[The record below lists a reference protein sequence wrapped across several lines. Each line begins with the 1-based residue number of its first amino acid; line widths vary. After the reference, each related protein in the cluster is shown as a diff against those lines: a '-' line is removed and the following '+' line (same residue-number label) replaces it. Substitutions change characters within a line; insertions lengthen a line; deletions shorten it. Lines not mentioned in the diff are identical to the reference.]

1 MKNHLRF
8 TCLLCVSILVSLL
21 SITPTLAE
29 YENLPEFKF
38 TDLGTQVEWVRIS
51 QIDVI
56 QNESGEPL
64 LYAVMEG
71 KPAKLVIIDLNS
83 NTILKSVPVRDIVNG
98 QEETTEGLRGVAV
111 APDGTAYMGGYF
123 SNHLFKHEPG
133 SDHVTS
139 LGPPVAGEKQVWKM
153 VSGENGMI
161 YGGTYG
167 SGQGWI
173 YDPSIGRFIN
183 LGNILPPQA
192 YVYSID
198 YDDDTDTIYFGMG
211 AEAHLIKYDVS
222 TGEKSEISLG
232 DYQHKN
238 FVFDLTVTEDKIFAV
253 MSPGSDTLVIDK
265 EDEEI
270 EYIIPK
276 VLSRG
281 GVSDKAPDNNKVY
294 FSRDQSLFYYDTES
308 GKQQSLSF
316 NLGGEASGFGFVELD
331 DPKFPGYSVVGITRE
346 GRLFKYNPQTDYREI
361 VPVPIEG
368 EPGQLHSIASDAN
381 GRIHMSAYLGAG
393 TAVYDSN
400 TGETTTFTAADV
412 GVDQVLYQA
421 EKILPYQ
428 DKILYGKYSGAV
440 IYSFD
445 PDLPWDMDKDNP
457 KILFKVGKSQDR
469 PFAMLGLE
477 DEDKLFVGTVPT
489 YGELGGALTVYD
501 FKSDTKDVYRNIIP
515 NQSIVSLTNK
525 DKLLYGGTSIWG
537 GLGVEPI
544 EKEAKLFIWDIDK
557 SEKVFET
564 VPVPGKKAIT
574 ALISGPD
581 GNIWGLAEGTLF
593 IFDPDTRQ
601 VVYSEEK
608 FDRSYSSAVW
618 RDALLEIGQDGN
630 IYGTISKQFFMIDA
644 ETKEVHVIRVGE
656 NRIFLTQDPFG
667 NFYYI
672 ENDKLHKASSK
683 DLVLKLK
690 SVILEA
696 DKTTLSPGGTAL
708 LTLSGKMSNGTDAP
722 LDNAKI
728 EYYSDQSNLVEI
740 GKNGQLKLAAK
751 IKDVRSFKVW
761 ADVTLNGTRVSSTV
775 LEFNIAIN
783 IPMMLEVLDCYQ
795 KEISKEAYRSL
806 KLHLT
811 AVGRYEEQQADRKI
825 VKHMEDFKLLLDFQ
839 KENGLISQKVYEVL
853 KTDADALILKWQ

>member
-1 MKNHLRF
+1 M
-8 TCLLCVSILVSLL
+8 
-21 SITPTLAE
+21 
-29 YENLPEFKF
+29 
-38 TDLGTQVEWVRIS
+38 
-51 QIDVI
+51 
-56 QNESGEPL
+56 
-64 LYAVMEG
+64 
-71 KPAKLVIIDLNS
+71 
-83 NTILKSVPVRDIVNG
+83 
-98 QEETTEGLRGVAV
+98 
-111 APDGTAYMGGYF
+111 
-123 SNHLFKHEPG
+123 
-133 SDHVTS
+133 
-139 LGPPVAGEKQVWKM
+139 
-153 VSGENGMI
+153 
-161 YGGTYG
+161 
-167 SGQGWI
+167 
-173 YDPSIGRFIN
+173 
-183 LGNILPPQA
+183 
-192 YVYSID
+192 
-198 YDDDTDTIYFGMG
+198 
-211 AEAHLIKYDVS
+211 
-222 TGEKSEISLG
+222 
-232 DYQHKN
+232 
-238 FVFDLTVTEDKIFAV
+238 
-253 MSPGSDTLVIDK
+253 
-265 EDEEI
+265 
-270 EYIIPK
+270 
-276 VLSRG
+276 
-281 GVSDKAPDNNKVY
+281 
-294 FSRDQSLFYYDTES
+294 
-308 GKQQSLSF
+308 
-316 NLGGEASGFGFVELD
+316 
-331 DPKFPGYSVVGITRE
+331 
-346 GRLFKYNPQTDYREI
+346 
-361 VPVPIEG
+361 
-368 EPGQLHSIASDAN
+368 
-381 GRIHMSAYLGAG
+381 
-393 TAVYDSN
+393 
-400 TGETTTFTAADV
+400 
-412 GVDQVLYQA
+412 
-421 EKILPYQ
+421 
-428 DKILYGKYSGAV
+428 
-440 IYSFD
+440 
-445 PDLPWDMDKDNP
+445 
-457 KILFKVGKSQDR
+457 
-469 PFAMLGLE
+469 
-477 DEDKLFVGTVPT
+477 
-489 YGELGGALTVYD
+489 
-501 FKSDTKDVYRNIIP
+501 
-515 NQSIVSLTNK
+515 
-525 DKLLYGGTSIWG
+525 
-537 GLGVEPI
+537 
-544 EKEAKLFIWDIDK
+544 
-557 SEKVFET
+557 
-564 VPVPGKKAIT
+564 
-574 ALISGPD
+574 ISGPD